1 MANGNGKAVK
11 TRSVGTNL
19 VAGAA
24 NTIYTCPPNHAARV
38 ELLFVS
44 NHSSGGGGGGGSTK
58 TVSIQWHDISLG
70 TSYYIVGGYSLTATA
85 FLKLDGSYLA
95 LSAGDYL
102 VATPE
107 AGSTMDATVSV
118 EEYYDP
124 LNNG

>member
-11 TRSVGTNL
+11 TRSIGTNL

-38 ELLFVS
+38 ELLFVT
-44 NHSSGGGGGGGSTK
+44 NTGGGNK
-58 TVSIQWHDISLG
+58 TVTIKWHDTSLN
-70 TSYYIVGGYSLTATA
+70 TNYFIVGGYVISSHN
-85 FLKLDGSYLA
+85 FFKYDGSYIA

-102 VATPE
+102 VVTPE